1 MAADLDTGCVADAVN
16 RVPAVTAPSLL
27 RPDSRPLLYAVAA
40 IVAALAAIAFL
51 LSFSALRDL
60 AVAAHVSVERAWLWP
75 LAVDGNIVVNTV
87 AGLLLRPRGRTVSWY
102 PWAALFL
109 FSAVSVVGNGLH
121 ATAASG
127 QLALDPVV
135 AFVVS
140 AIPAVALLQGSHL
153 FVVML
158 SAPTSL
164 AEASAA
170 PDAAAGR
177 TEPATINDRRP
188 TSGTSRGKAEVGVVG
203 GAHLLPTAALDGT
216 ASRSRASARPKGDLN
231 VLRTRVEEAARA
243 GQRVTGGDVASWL
256 GVSQRTGR
264 RRLAELLA
272 YSPELVQRIAPP

>member
-1 MAADLDTGCVADAVN
+1 VIAVD
-16 RVPAVTAPSLL
+16 RPPAVTAPSLL
-27 RPDSRPLLYAVAA
+27 RPDSQPLLYAAAA
-40 IVAALAAIAFL
+40 IVAALAAIAFV

-60 AVAAHVSVERAWLWP
+60 AVAAHVSVELAWLWP

-121 ATAASG
+121 ATTTSG
-127 QLALDPVV
+127 LLALDPVV

-158 SAPTSL
+158 SAPTFGPDISP
-164 AEASAA
+164 APVGAA
-170 PDAAAGR
+170 TRTMLTATNGQPSTGR
-177 TEPATINDRRP
+177 D
-188 TSGTSRGKAEVGVVG
+188 GRGKGEVVVVG
-203 GAHLLPTAALDGT
+203 ATHLAQPAALDRDE
-216 ASRSRASARPKGDLN
+216 SRSRTSARPKGDLD
-231 VLRTRVEEAARA
+231 VLRTRLDEAARE
-243 GQRVTGGDVASWL
+243 GRRVTGGDVAIWL

-264 RRLAELLA
+264 RRLADLLA
-272 YSPELVQRIAPP
+272 SRPELAQRIAPP

>member
-1 MAADLDTGCVADAVN
+1 VKAGD
-16 RVPAVTAPSLL
+16 RPPAVTAPSLL
-27 RPDSRPLLYAVAA
+27 RPDSQPLLYAAAA
-40 IVAALAAIAFL
+40 IVAALAAIAFV

-60 AVAAHVSVERAWLWP
+60 AVAAHVSVELAWLWP

-121 ATAASG
+121 ATTTSG
-127 QLALDPVV
+127 RLALDPVV

-158 SAPTSL
+158 SAPTSRTDISP
-164 AEASAA
+164 APVATAIRSTSASTNGK
-170 PDAAAGR
+170 PRDG
-177 TEPATINDRRP
+177 
-188 TSGTSRGKAEVGVVG
+188 RGKANVVMVG
-203 GAHLLPTAALDGT
+203 GEHFVPSAVPGSA
-216 ASRSRASARPKGDLN
+216 ASRSRLYARPEGDLD
-231 VLRTRVEEAARA
+231 VLRTRVDQAARE
-243 GQRVTGGDVASWL
+243 GRRVTGGDVANWL

-264 RRLAELLA
+264 RRLAGLLA
-272 YSPELVQRIAPP
+272 SNPDLAQRIAPR

>member
-1 MAADLDTGCVADAVN
+1 MIPVD
-16 RVPAVTAPSLL
+16 RPPAVTAPSLL
-27 RPDSRPLLYAVAA
+27 RSDSRPLLYAVAA
-40 IVAALAAIAFL
+40 IVAALAAIAFV

-60 AVAAHVSVERAWLWP
+60 AVAARVSVELAWLWP

-121 ATAASG
+121 ATTTSG
-127 QLALDPVV
+127 RLALDPVV

-158 SAPTSL
+158 SAPASRPDISL
-164 AEASAA
+164 AQVGAA
-170 PDAAAGR
+170 TRTMPAPTNRQPSTGR
-177 TEPATINDRRP
+177 D
-188 TSGTSRGKAEVGVVG
+188 GRGKAEVVG
-203 GAHLLPTAALDGT
+203 GTQPLPSPAVNGDG
-216 ASRSRASARPKGDLN
+216 SRSRASARPRGDLDM
-231 VLRTRVEEAARA
+231 LRARIDKAARERR
-243 GQRVTGGDVASWL
+243 RVTGGDVASWL

-264 RRLAELLA
+264 RRLADLLTSNPDLA
-272 YSPELVQRIAPP
+272 QRIAPP

>member
-1 MAADLDTGCVADAVN
+1 
-16 RVPAVTAPSLL
+16 VTAPSLL

-40 IVAALAAIAFL
+40 IVAALAAIAFV

-60 AVAAHVSVERAWLWP
+60 AVAAHVSVELAWLWP

-121 ATAASG
+121 ATTTSG
-127 QLALDPVV
+127 LLALDPVV

-158 SAPTSL
+158 SAPTSRPDIFL
-164 AEASAA
+164 AQVGAA
-170 PDAAAGR
+170 TRTMPAPTNRQPSTGR
-177 TEPATINDRRP
+177 D
-188 TSGTSRGKAEVGVVG
+188 GRGKAEVVVG
-203 GAHLLPTAALDGT
+203 GTQPLPSPAVNGDGG
-216 ASRSRASARPKGDLN
+216 RSRASARPKGDLDM
-231 VLRTRVEEAARA
+231 LRARIDKAARE
-243 GQRVTGGDVASWL
+243 GRRVTGGDVASWL

-264 RRLAELLA
+264 RRLSDLLTSNPDLA
-272 YSPELVQRIAPP
+272 QRIAPP

>member
-1 MAADLDTGCVADAVN
+1 VIT
-16 RVPAVTAPSLL
+16 PSLL

-40 IVAALAAIAFL
+40 IVAALAAIAFV

-60 AVAAHVSVERAWLWP
+60 AVAAHVSVELAWLWP

-121 ATAASG
+121 ATTISG
-127 QLALDPVV
+127 RLALDPVV

-158 SAPTSL
+158 SAPTSRPKPSMAPADVAARATPVPTNGHPSAGRAGTAKAKVVVVGGTHVL
-164 AEASAA
+164 LSAA
-170 PDAAAGR
+170 PDGDA
-177 TEPATINDRRP
+177 RR
-188 TSGTSRGKAEVGVVG
+188 
-203 GAHLLPTAALDGT
+203 
-216 ASRSRASARPKGDLN
+216 ARPPARTKGDLD
-231 VLRTRVEEAARA
+231 VLRARVDEAARA
-243 GQRVTGGDVASWL
+243 GRRVTGGDIAIWL

-264 RRLAELLA
+264 RRLADLLA
-272 YSPELVQRIAPP
+272 ADPELAQHIATR

>member
-1 MAADLDTGCVADAVN
+1 MMHRIRGPVFRLGIETAAWSRACSAWAHSPDVAGNVAAGLTKGVCRIAVD
-16 RVPAVTAPSLL
+16 RPPAVTAPSLL

-40 IVAALAAIAFL
+40 IVAALAAIAFV

-60 AVAAHVSVERAWLWP
+60 AVAAHVSVELAWLWP

-121 ATAASG
+121 ATTTSG
-127 QLALDPVV
+127 RLALDPVV

-158 SAPTSL
+158 SAPASRPDILL
-164 AEASAA
+164 APVGAA
-170 PDAAAGR
+170 TQIMPARTNRQPSTGR
-177 TEPATINDRRP
+177 D
-188 TSGTSRGKAEVGVVG
+188 GRGKAEVVVVG
-203 GAHLLPTAALDGT
+203 GTQPLSSPTVNGDG
-216 ASRSRASARPKGDLN
+216 RATWTCCEPGSTKPRE
-231 VLRTRVEEAARA
+231 RV
-243 GQRVTGGDVASWL
+243 GG
-256 GVSQRTGR
+256 
-264 RRLAELLA
+264 
-272 YSPELVQRIAPP
+272 